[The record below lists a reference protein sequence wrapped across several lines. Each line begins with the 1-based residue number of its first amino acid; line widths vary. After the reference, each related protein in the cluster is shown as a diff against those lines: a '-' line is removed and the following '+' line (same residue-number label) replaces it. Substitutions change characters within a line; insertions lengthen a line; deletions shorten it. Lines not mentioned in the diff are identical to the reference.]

1 MFSYLG
7 GLRISRAELSEQPPR
22 ASEPLRCARL
32 FFRNKTQGILSRG
45 FAPNPARGCAARKCM
60 DKRLRASRS
69 VFSQNRPP
77 FSPFE
82 SDLNIDEHWPEGT
95 SRDCIYPCIIKKRG
109 TRGKNSSIHRALSPF
124 GATEKAKG
132 KGQNHHL
139 PSYRDGRSSA
149 GMLRSASET
158 TFRAHSSVLGCL
170 RATSGDAET
179 IARVTSSWSYPSIS
193 NAFATLKS
201 I

>member
-95 SRDCIYPCIIKKRG
+95 SRDCIYPCIIKKRR
-109 TRGKNSSIHRALSPF
+109 TRGKTRFEDGSIHRSLSPF
-124 GATEKAKG
+124 GSQKGQKAKG
-132 KGQNHHL
+132 KTVTVHRIEVEGRRGYCGLHPSLLSAPIPTYASGACAPHREKQIQLLESHL
-139 PSYRDGRSSA
+139 LGRILLSTASSR
-149 GMLRSASET
+149 L
-158 TFRAHSSVLGCL
+158 
-170 RATSGDAET
+170 
-179 IARVTSSWSYPSIS
+179 
-193 NAFATLKS
+193 
-201 I
+201 